1 MFNRIIKAALKLKN
15 ILLLGFIAI
24 ISIIT
29 GYYLPFMLIGLA
41 GYVYF
46 IMQTMKDA
54 DFQNDY
60 VHDQAIDEIRKLSSS
75 CDASFNKLKKE
86 VDRKLFLV
94 LKTVI
99 SEKDQLMQLF
109 MKEKE
114 DLIKQ
119 KVMFQGLNLILTYFK
134 TVSEYKEK
142 LDSSSST
149 NMTKIRERIKVN
161 TKSLN
166 ILDDKEAIQDLKK
179 ALDIDMKLLQRLE
192 EEKLD
197 VEKLAAKMIY
207 MESLLKTLKHQL
219 NSDENSEELMKDIQ
233 KVTDEVYV
241 LDSVLEEKRNERQ
254 RL

>member
-1 MFNRIIKAALKLKN
+1 
-15 ILLLGFIAI
+15 
-24 ISIIT
+24 
-29 GYYLPFMLIGLA
+29 
-41 GYVYF
+41 
-46 IMQTMKDA
+46 
-54 DFQNDY
+54 
-60 VHDQAIDEIRKLSSS
+60 
-75 CDASFNKLKKE
+75 
-86 VDRKLFLV
+86 
-94 LKTVI
+94 
-99 SEKDQLMQLF
+99 
-109 MKEKE
+109 
-114 DLIKQ
+114 
-119 KVMFQGLNLILTYFK
+119 MFQGLNLILTYFK
-134 TVSEYKEK
+134 TVTEYKDK
-142 LDSSSST
+142 LTSSSSI
-149 NMTKIRERIKVN
+149 NMTKIRDRIKVN

-233 KVTDEVYV
+233 KVTDEVSV